1 MIWTDFFMEHL
12 KSPVATWSRQVESD
26 ARWALL
32 GSRRTALHG
41 YELESYAAIG
51 RRVCE
56 ALEQGTRSYVDLGHD
71 VVARF
76 VRVIEVTTPAYP
88 ELSE

>member
-1 MIWTDFFMEHL
+1 MILWTDVLYGHPEQGDVVLRVRRSHL
-12 KSPVATWSRQVESD
+12 RQ
-26 ARWALL
+26 
-32 GSRRTALHG
+32 